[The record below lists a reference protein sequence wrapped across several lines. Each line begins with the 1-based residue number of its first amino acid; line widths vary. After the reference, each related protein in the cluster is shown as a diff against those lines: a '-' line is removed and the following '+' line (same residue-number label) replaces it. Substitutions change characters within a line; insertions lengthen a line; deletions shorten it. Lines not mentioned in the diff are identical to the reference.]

1 MMSTIEG
8 IRTRSGRV
16 INVEEEVDNNSTH
29 PLLEICLNLFS
40 ENGGLV
46 KADLVTTD
54 MTKRVFTAYKSKDL
68 PLNIAI
74 QCLGVQRSTFFTKYD
89 YYNSNNQTPRERL
102 SKELFDRT
110 AEEDMKKDIQKMG
123 MVTPFSNNEGIKNY
137 MSRYVRE
144 TLARKNVPNAELRDI
159 KISYGSIANFKR
171 EFIPESVRRGDKATK
186 QREKV
191 RTDIFPMLSSGAVT
205 YAAMCGSN
213 HELYPIDND
222 GIPPE
227 LVYNIDQFS
236 IDLDNKFIKN
246 AVRVGPGA
254 KQMAKGQHIGLKSF
268 SEPVA
273 EFTENEL
280 LALEENAKLKIA
292 EETKK
297 NSR

>member
-102 SKELFDRT
+102 SKELFDTT
-110 AEEDMKKDIQKMG
+110 AKEDMKKDIQKMG
-123 MVTPFSNNEGIKNY
+123 MVTPFSNDEGIKSY
-137 MSRYVRE
+137 MS
-144 TLARKNVPNAELRDI
+144 
-159 KISYGSIANFKR
+159 G
-171 EFIPESVRRGDKATK
+171 
-186 QREKV
+186 
-191 RTDIFPMLSSGAVT
+191 
-205 YAAMCGSN
+205 
-213 HELYPIDND
+213 
-222 GIPPE
+222 
-227 LVYNIDQFS
+227 
-236 IDLDNKFIKN
+236 
-246 AVRVGPGA
+246 
-254 KQMAKGQHIGLKSF
+254 
-268 SEPVA
+268 
-273 EFTENEL
+273 
-280 LALEENAKLKIA
+280 
-292 EETKK
+292 
-297 NSR
+297 